1 MLIRLCLTGKH
12 HASVF
17 ATFIYLTGRSAVS
30 TNLKHFIKNSLCA
43 RKVFFANCYGLIVVS
58 HDMDKVN
65 WMRWV
70 QPNRTVQLLCVLS
83 KKHSYPALSRTECQ
97 QGDVYA
103 EYIYVINISGTVR
116 ELAINNIRFACLS
129 SFLKYINIP

>member
-1 MLIRLCLTGKH
+1 
-12 HASVF
+12 
-17 ATFIYLTGRSAVS
+17 
-30 TNLKHFIKNSLCA
+30 
-43 RKVFFANCYGLIVVS
+43 
-58 HDMDKVN
+58 MDKVN